1 MFEPPLVSVPKGT
14 NIAPTPI
21 GFIPGVLI
29 AIMISKE
36 YNSSKGKHQYRRWLL
51 VEFDGSDC
59 FVPLEKVSLVDGEY
73 SMAAAPISEKIV
85 YSATL
90 SALTA
95 WKAAAA
101 RKPATLHSANGAAVF
116 KVGNAAPR
124 PRQEAIN

>member
-1 MFEPPLVSVPKGT
+1 MFEPPFVSVPKGT

-21 GFIPGVLI
+21 GSISGVLI

-51 VEFDGSDC
+51 VEFDGIDC
-59 FVPLEKVSLVDGEY
+59 FVPLEKVSLSGDN
-73 SMAAAPISEKIV
+73 SAAPMSEKIV

-90 SALTA
+90 SASTA

-101 RKPATLHSANGAAVF
+101 RKPAALHSAYAA
-116 KVGNAAPR
+116 A
-124 PRQEAIN
+124 